1 MSLASLLHRLAR
13 PGLVTVALAAG
24 ALALSTTT
32 AGAAPALT
40 QISTDPYTN
49 STSQHATEVEPDTF
63 SYGSTIVSAFQVGRF
78 TDGGASN
85 VGFATSTNGGTTWT
99 KGFLP
104 GITTQAGGTFQR
116 VSDAS
121 VTYDAKHSTW
131 LISTIPITSSVTV
144 PDVYTSRS
152 TDGGLT
158 WSNPVVTATGSSL
171 DKNWIVCDNTA
182 TSAFYGN
189 CYTEYDNNGD
199 GDRIKMTTSSDGGL
213 TWGASKNTGNNAT
226 GLGGQPVVQP
236 NGTVVV
242 PIANASETAIRAF
255 TSTNGGSSWTNATTV
270 STFTVGGS
278 LRSGPLP
285 SAEIDA
291 AGKVYVVWQDC
302 RFRASGGSCTSNDI
316 VMATTVNGT
325 TWSSVTRIPIDAT
338 AGTVDHFIPGLAVD
352 PATTLTAG
360 FAALTALTAVAV
372 PATRAGDERGTR
384 RPRP

>member
-1 MSLASLLHRLAR
+1 MSLASLLRRMAR
-13 PGLVTVALAAG
+13 PGLVTAALAAG
-24 ALALSTTT
+24 LLTLSTTT
-32 AGAAPALT
+32 ASAAPVLT

-78 TDGGASN
+78 NDGGSSNIGFSTSTDGGA
-85 VGFATSTNGGTTWT
+85 TWT

-116 VSDAS
+116 VSDPA
-121 VTYDAKHSTW
+121 VAYDAKHNTW

-144 PDVYTSRS
+144 PEVFTSRS

-158 WSNPVVTATGSSL
+158 WSNPVITATGSSL
-171 DKNWIVCDNTA
+171 DKNWIVCDNSA

-199 GDRIKMTTSSDGGL
+199 GDRLKMTTSSDGGL

-236 NGTVVV
+236 NGTVIV
-242 PIANASETAIRAF
+242 PASNASETSILSFR
-255 TSTNGGSSWTNATTV
+255 STNGGSTWTSTTTIATV
-270 STFTVGGS
+270 STFTVRGS

-302 RFRASGGSCTSNDI
+302 RFRASGAPAPPTTS
-316 VMATTVNGT
+316 
-325 TWSSVTRIPIDAT
+325 
-338 AGTVDHFIPGLAVD
+338 
-352 PATTLTAG
+352 
-360 FAALTALTAVAV
+360 
-372 PATRAGDERGTR
+372 
-384 RPRP
+384 